1 MIGRALIEQRADG
14 FPPTT
19 VTSAHAT
26 QVPGNVQGLP
36 YDLRGVR
43 SDGLAIP
50 EFWSGV
56 RQIAE
61 TIAMIPLAILRR
73 GSDGTVVPDNGRLWR
88 LLGCSFNRENSA
100 GQGWEFVAL
109 SLLLWGNAYL
119 WKERD
124 GDGRIV
130 ALWPLHPSRVAVGR
144 DPLTRVKVFG
154 VAGSTDFA
162 DVTPGMS
169 SDVLHIRA
177 PGLDPLVGWSLIRFQ
192 RDLLNRAS
200 AEAEYQ
206 AAQLDNGARFSGFL
220 STTGTLTDDGARK
233 LAARWHASQAGAGNA
248 GKTPVLED
256 GLTFQQVS
264 MSAADAQFLEQRQ
277 FTRQQFAIILN
288 LPASRLLASTGDT
301 MQYSSSSMD
310 LKAFV
315 QVTIRP
321 WTARIERALL
331 QDPDFPWGEAL
342 TLSPAFQHDALTDA
356 DRSQRYADYET
367 GRRAGF
373 LLPSDMR
380 RTEHLAPVDGI
391 DDQPA
396 PLPRRTTT
404 EGST

>member
-1 MIGRALIEQRADG
+1 MIGRGLLERRADG
-14 FPPTT
+14 FPPIT

-36 YDLRGVR
+36 NDLRSVR

-61 TIAMIPLAILRR
+61 TVAMIPLEVLRR
-73 GSDGTVVPDNGRLWR
+73 DAAGTVIPDTGRLSQ
-88 LLGCSFNRENSA
+88 LLGVSFNRENSA

-124 GDGRIV
+124 RDGRVV

-144 DPLTRVKVFG
+144 DPVTRRKVFG
-154 VAGSTDFA
+154 VASSTDFA
-162 DVTPGMS
+162 DVTPAMS
-169 SDVLHIRA
+169 EDILHFRA
-177 PGLDPLVGWSLIRFQ
+177 PGLDPLVGWSLLRFQ
-192 RDLLNRAS
+192 RDLLNRAGS
-200 AEAEYQ
+200 EAEYQ
-206 AAQLDNGARFSGFL
+206 TAQLDNGARFSGFL
-220 STTGTLTDDGARK
+220 STTGRLSDDGARK
-233 LAARWHASQAGAGNA
+233 LSARWHASQAGAGNA

-301 MQYSSSSMD
+301 MQYSSAAMD

-331 QDPDFPWGEAL
+331 QDTDFPWGDPL
-342 TLSPAFQHDALTDA
+342 TLTPRFSHDALTDA
-356 DRSQRYADYET
+356 DRSQRYEDYET

-391 DDQPA
+391 DDA
-396 PLPRRTTT
+396 PPPPPRRTTT
-404 EGST
+404 EGSR